1 MQIKKT
7 QVNYGN
13 NIESSDCPLSYFY
26 LASSH
31 KQSEWGI
38 LNENIF
44 YNIILKVLRIN
55 VSIIP

>member
-13 NIESSDCPLSYFY
+13 NIESSDCPLCYFY

-31 KQSEWGI
+31 KQLEWGI
-38 LNENIF
+38 LNKNIF
-44 YNIILKVLRIN
+44 L
-55 VSIIP
+55 